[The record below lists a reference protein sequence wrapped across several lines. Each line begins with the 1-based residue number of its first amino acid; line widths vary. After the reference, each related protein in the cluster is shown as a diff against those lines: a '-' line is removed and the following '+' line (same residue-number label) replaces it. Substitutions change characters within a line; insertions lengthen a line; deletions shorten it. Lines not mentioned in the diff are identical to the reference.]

1 MKNLNLFEKIV
12 AMINQNKIMS
22 IFASLK
28 IKANHIPWQRKEIE
42 FR

>member
-12 AMINQNKIMS
+12 AMINQNKIIS

-28 IKANHIPWQRKEIE
+28 IKA
-42 FR
+42 